1 MASFES
7 VNYSLRP
14 SKSIQRHLIFEG
26 LRELKTQL
34 QLHDMV
40 YVGLGSLWFTDFV
53 MAHKILNIRDMISM
67 EEDKVGF
74 KRAVFNAPFASVRVR
89 RGRSSTVLPTLYA
102 NARLRDRPW
111 VIWLDFDIEL
121 TEALV
126 GDIQSVI
133 ENVPENSVFVTTFN
147 GKDKKYGQARDRPA
161 RLKELLGDV
170 VPDALGKEACR
181 EEQMQETLA
190 NLVEDFMKSV
200 AAPARAGQFVSA
212 FRAIYEDSTPMVTV
226 GGVIA
231 SAATAPRATAVVG
244 GTGWRC
250 RPTERIVAPHLTM
263 REAVT
268 LQSALPKAGGLSR
281 PFVQSLNFDLEDHQI
296 RSFERYYKEYPT
308 FAQIVT

>member
-26 LRELKTQL
+26 IRELKTQL
-34 QLHDMV
+34 NLQDMV

-89 RGRSSTVLPTLYA
+89 RGRSSTVLPKLYA

-126 GDIQSVI
+126 DDIQSVI

-147 GKDKKYGQARDRPA
+147 GKEQKYGRARDRPV

-170 VPDALGKEACR
+170 VPDALGKEACQ

-200 AAPARAGQFVSA
+200 AAPARAGQFVSG

-231 SAATAPRATAVVG
+231 STATAPRATAVVG
-244 GTGWRC
+244 GTSWRC
-250 RPTERIVAPHLTM
+250 RPAERIVAPHLTM
-263 REAVT
+263 REAAT
-268 LQSALPKAGGLSR
+268 LQSALPKEGGLSR
-281 PFVQSLNFDLEDHQI
+281 SFVQSLNFDLEDHQI
-296 RSFERYYKEYPT
+296 RSFERYYKEYPA